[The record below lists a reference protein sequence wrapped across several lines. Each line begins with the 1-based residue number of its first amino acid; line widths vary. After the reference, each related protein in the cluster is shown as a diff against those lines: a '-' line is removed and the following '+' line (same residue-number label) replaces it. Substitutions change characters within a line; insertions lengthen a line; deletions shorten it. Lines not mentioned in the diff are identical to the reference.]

1 MRRQSTLT
9 FNKNSSIHLKFQ
21 FCDIIP
27 PDTRKTTLLLV
38 PSGGQS
44 SLFSCVCVCSA
55 KLSTSVQASRCY
67 WKATIRRKP
76 ACKKTENSFSLYV
89 NLRGGKRE
97 KKKKEK
103 AQIIFLLASSSTGM
117 WLLTRWRTGDL
128 KVRWMCKSNDSKT
141 SSAMNK
147 KAAKEGKECANSI
160 ISSPFQSSCFRNIF
174 QGKILLWFSGFLLC
188 KMNAHAAKDN
198 TFAFGSQ
205 GRKELAS
212 TESFKYHSTHRT
224 TSIICSHCR
233 NSSYK
238 NVAQPRESASK

>member
-1 MRRQSTLT
+1 MQTMRGQSTLT

-27 PDTRKTTLLLV
+27 PDTGKTTLLLV

-97 KKKKEK
+97 KKKKREG
-103 AQIIFLLASSSTGM
+103 ANNFSSRFIFHRNVTV
-117 WLLTRWRTGDL
+117 D
-128 KVRWMCKSNDSKT
+128 KVEDRRPQSE
-141 SSAMNK
+141 MN
-147 KAAKEGKECANSI
+147 
-160 ISSPFQSSCFRNIF
+160 
-174 QGKILLWFSGFLLC
+174 
-188 KMNAHAAKDN
+188 
-198 TFAFGSQ
+198 
-205 GRKELAS
+205 
-212 TESFKYHSTHRT
+212 
-224 TSIICSHCR
+224 
-233 NSSYK
+233 
-238 NVAQPRESASK
+238 V